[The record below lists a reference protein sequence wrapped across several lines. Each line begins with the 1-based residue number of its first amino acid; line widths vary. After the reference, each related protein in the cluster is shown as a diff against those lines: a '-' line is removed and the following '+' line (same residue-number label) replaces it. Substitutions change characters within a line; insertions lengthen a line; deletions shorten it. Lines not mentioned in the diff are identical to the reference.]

1 MSESVKPRIIRAE
14 FLSYYNPRRNSDK
27 LFNVFVVEDDDGT
40 FRCIAER
47 GRRGTRLV
55 RDVLCSRATRDLA
68 MSKLRQKLLDKRN
81 HRETPYTDETFGSNY
96 SQLARELGFNATRN
110 ESVGSNQTSEVTSV
124 RGAATTPR
132 KENVIDFP
140 SEKKVK
146 PRQQPKQSG
155 ILNQEQFDSL
165 EI

>member
-1 MSESVKPRIIRAE
+1 MPRIIRAE
-14 FLSYYNPRRNSDK
+14 FLSYYNSRRNSDK
-27 LFNVFVVEDDDGT
+27 LFNVFVVEDDDGS
-40 FRCIAER
+40 FSCIAER

-55 RDVLCSRATRDLA
+55 RDVLCDREDRYVAEGK
-68 MSKLRQKLLDKRN
+68 MRQKVFAKRN
-81 HRETPYTDETFGSNY
+81 QRETPYTDETFGSNY
-96 SQLARELGFNATRN
+96 SQLAREYGYSDTRG
-110 ESVGSNQTSEVTSV
+110 ETAGTNQTSQATPVRTAVTM
-124 RGAATTPR
+124 PR
-132 KENVIDFP
+132 KENVIEFP